1 MKRLIAMLLLLCAVL
16 AGCSAPDAAKDAAP
30 KDCAEVS
37 KAILAS
43 QTFPDTMTEQTGK
56 RMNKVLGLEEGMITQ
71 GVMTIDASRATAEAV
86 IVLTAAS
93 KDTLPQVQELLEMY
107 RTSMLMQYRDYRPE
121 EVPKLEAAKVETR
134 GLQCVLVIAADQAKA
149 KTALDNAWK

>member
-1 MKRLIAMLLLLCAVL
+1 MKRLIAMLLLLCVVL

-56 RMNKVLGLEEGMITQ
+56 RMNKVLGLEEGMIAQ

-93 KDTLPQVQELLEMY
+93 KDTLPQVQQLLEMY
-107 RTSMLMQYRDYRPE
+107 RTSMLMQYRDYRPD

-134 GLQCVLVIAADQAKA
+134 GLQCVLVIAGDQAKA
-149 KTALDNAWK
+149 KTALENAWK